1 MSVDAL
7 SSLIRTCTASN
18 PAPAQTRGEPPSIFA
33 LEELPAPSQKPQPL
47 CRPNF
52 QLPQPVQCPPIAS
65 IGFWAQPE
73 VPLSSGASS
82 LSLSSQKVQMTTMKP
97 EAVALPTMPL
107 QKELQVRDRLA
118 VAREMAGVGNDIRW
132 DLIIEEASKMSCGL
146 KAESHANIPKKA
158 LDEDDRRSTS
168 ASGSGGGEVFDET
181 EVSSSDEIEET
192 DMVPAILATKK
203 PPWRRSQAST
213 SSSQEKEPS
222 SPVARVAP
230 PPWRRTRTSSGDV
243 ASVYS
248 LTTMLQCLMLMR
260 QTSADKVPMAE
271 LFQDVG
277 DQQQKLSPT
286 APAGFAAVVATSA
299 PASTTSKK
307 DAPWRRRARSTEEEA
322 A

>member
-7 SSLIRTCTASN
+7 SSLIRTCTANN
-18 PAPAQTRGEPPSIFA
+18 PAPVQPQEVP
-33 LEELPAPSQKPQPL
+33 QKTA
-47 CRPNF
+47 F
-52 QLPQPVQCPPIAS
+52 VQCPPIAS
-65 IGFWAQPE
+65 LGFWAHPE

-82 LSLSSQKVQMTTMKP
+82 QSLSSQKTQLTSMQP
-97 EAVALPTMPL
+97 EAVALSTMPL

-118 VAREMAGVGNDIRW
+118 MAREMAGVGNDIRW

-146 KAESHANIPKKA
+146 KADVHANIPQKVQA

-168 ASGSGGGEVFDET
+168 ASGSGAGEVFDET
-181 EVSSSDEIEET
+181 EVSSSDETEET
-192 DMVPAILATKK
+192 GEDIVPTMVATKR

-213 SSSQEKEPS
+213 SSSQEKEPA
-222 SPVARVAP
+222 SPVASAAP
-230 PPWRRTRTSSGDV
+230 PPWRRSRTSSADAV

-260 QTSADKVPMAE
+260 QTSADKVPMEE
-271 LFQDVG
+271 LFQDFG
-277 DQQQKLSPT
+277 DQQQKFSPT
-286 APAGFAAVVATSA
+286 AQPGFAAVDATSA

-307 DAPWRRRARSTEEEA
+307 DAPWRRRARSTEGEA

>member
-7 SSLIRTCTASN
+7 SSLIRTCAPSN
-18 PAPAQTRGEPPSIFA
+18 PAPVQAQELSTPLQKTAFVLPSRPA
-33 LEELPAPSQKPQPL
+33 EE
-47 CRPNF
+47 
-52 QLPQPVQCPPIAS
+52 CPPIAS
-65 IGFWAQPE
+65 LGFWAQPE

-82 LSLSSQKVQMTTMKP
+82 LSLSSQKTQLSSMKP
-97 EAVALPTMPL
+97 AAVALPTMPL

-146 KAESHANIPKKA
+146 RADVHANISKTAQAP
-158 LDEDDRRSTS
+158 DEDDRRSTS

-192 DMVPAILATKK
+192 GKDIVPTIVATKK

-213 SSSQEKEPS
+213 SSSQDKEPA
-222 SPVARVAP
+222 SPVAKAAP

-271 LFQDVG
+271 LFQDPG

-286 APAGFAAVVATSA
+286 EPPPVAAVVATSE